1 MVIVSIFML
10 DPDKTVSRY
19 LYEITVTKTIIVS
32 DRNKL
37 YDSSGNTITD
47 ANGQDITSR
56 KIR

>member
-1 MVIVSIFML
+1 ML